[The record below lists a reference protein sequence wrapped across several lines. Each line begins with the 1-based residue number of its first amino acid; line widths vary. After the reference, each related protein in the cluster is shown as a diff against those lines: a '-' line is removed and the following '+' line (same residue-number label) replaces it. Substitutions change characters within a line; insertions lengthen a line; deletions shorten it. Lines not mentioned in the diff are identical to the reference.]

1 MLCPYCRSDQNKV
14 VDSRFRE
21 VGNVIRRRRVCLDCS
36 RRFTTY
42 ERIEEMMPLV
52 IKKDGRREPFNRE
65 KILAGIVRACEKLP
79 ISADQ
84 MEEIV
89 TEIERH
95 FADTGEK
102 EVQTG
107 EIGEL
112 VIGSLRTLHPVAYV
126 RFASVYRSFEDIDAF
141 MTELKELLQHEKKAT

>member
-1 MLCPYCRSDQNKV
+1 MLCPYCRSEQNKV

-21 VGNVIRRRRVCLDCS
+21 VGNVIRRRRVCLDCT

-42 ERIEEMMPLV
+42 ERVEEINPLV

-65 KILAGIVRACEKLP
+65 KILTGIKRACEKLE

-84 MEEIV
+84 IEQIV
-89 TEIERH
+89 TEIERY
-95 FADTGEK
+95 FIDKGEK
-102 EVQTG
+102 EVQST

-112 VIGSLRTLHPVAYV
+112 IIGKLRDLHPVAYV
-126 RFASVYRSFEDIDAF
+126 RFASVYRSFTDIDAF
-141 MTELKELLQHEKKAT
+141 MKVSKELQQNEKKPT